1 MNSIKIFFIEKAI
14 DQIRFLLSERKCA
27 HRNLKGNEK
36 YHAFC
41 SVKGTSPLALSECS
55 FAL

>member
-27 HRNLKGNEK
+27 HWNLKGNEK